1 MKQNKHSKYGEDD
14 PATGQPSP
22 ARMRDT
28 ELIEEITNRGYS
40 VGLELGG
47 DELKGVVLT
56 VSPELWEEISQLWN
70 AFRATFQPNDKGI
83 IEAEIP
89 SEETAGEL
97 DQLRA
102 DIKSLAD
109 QLDYCKRMGGRA
121 RSRVRQQDRQIGE
134 LRERAQHDVTR
145 WRDAEERLRNVQ
157 EANQRLRTENAEF
170 LEQLKGWDAHH
181 CAHREQYQKIKDL
194 KRVVDRL
201 TAQLSAIPGG
211 PY

>member
-1 MKQNKHSKYGEDD
+1 MKQNKRSKYGEDD

-89 SEETAGEL
+89 SEETADEL

-102 DIKSLAD
+102 DIKSLAEA
-109 QLDYCKRMGGRA
+109 LDYCQRMGERA

-145 WRDAEERLRNVQ
+145 WRDAEEQLRNVQ
-157 EANQRLRTENAEF
+157 EANQRLHVA
-170 LEQLKGWDAHH
+170 
-181 CAHREQYQKIKDL
+181 IS
-194 KRVVDRL
+194 
-201 TAQLSAIPGG
+201 QLSAIPGG
-211 PY
+211 PL